1 MLSQTFLKLWAKI
14 KFLFIYKMIKMVLQT
29 GEKYSLIILK
39 THITANI
46 KHEDIVQSYAQL
58 SARKSFWNSQ
68 LLQKIQF
75 CTHTQNAV
83 ERLTKLVLAF
93 NFSA

>member
-83 ERLTKLVLAF
+83 ERLTKL
-93 NFSA
+93 NSFSI